1 MLSTPVNSR
10 PTHRQRPA
18 VAASYEEKENE
29 CSSSAPLASPTGVND
44 FVLLTASTEKC
55 SNDGKEICDGG
66 VVAKEG
72 SIPTPFID
80 IDQNDGEVEVDLVDI
95 DLTPVK
101 LKQAEITVT
110 TLQQPLKP
118 EATTYG
124 TPTSEGGC
132 SPGCHALY
140 DVACELEDLLPDTD
154 KKQRQQSTSDD
165 DLFCKLKAS
174 ETIAAAKANTPKMQ
188 TILDEIVELSM
199 IVESPDEEERDDIT
213 STVEGMLLSGI
224 ETIESWFGNA
234 CVYFHTN
241 QL

>member
-1 MLSTPVNSR
+1 MLSTPVNISISQ
-10 PTHRQRPA
+10 RQRPA

-29 CSSSAPLASPTGVND
+29 CYGSASLASPTGVND

-55 SNDGKEICDGG
+55 SNEGKEICDGG

-101 LKQAEITVT
+101 QRAEITAT

-118 EATTYG
+118 EATTYD
-124 TPTSEGGC
+124 TPPSGGGC
-132 SPGCHALY
+132 SPGCHALF
-140 DVACELEDLLPDTD
+140 DVACELDLLPDTD
-154 KKQRQQSTSDD
+154 EKQRQQSTSDD

-213 STVEGMLLSGI
+213 STVEGMLLSGM

-234 CVYFHTN
+234 CVCFHAN